1 MKKIRIR
8 RNNRWLKNPD
18 HQDLKDLEDRKGDIM
33 KKWYASKTLWI
44 NVLAMI
50 AIVIQKQFE
59 VDILDEEMQGSLL
72 ILINVLLR
80 CITKEPINWR

>member
-1 MKKIRIR
+1 
-8 RNNRWLKNPD
+8 
-18 HQDLKDLEDRKGDIM
+18 M

-44 NVLAMI
+44 NLLAMI
-50 AIVIQKQFE
+50 AIVIQRQFE

-72 ILINVLLR
+72 ILIDVFLR